1 MPTRRFDSTIPPM
14 LGLPEISISTAGY
27 LAQSPSPKAAIDEI
41 HALGVRGITLDAS
54 APDFRPR
61 GLSRSA
67 RRDLAASLRRRE
79 LEFTGLDL
87 WIPPE
92 HFTDPTNAHR
102 AIDALNQA
110 AEMSSELATLVAGR
124 SKPIVSV
131 VLATEMNPT
140 ERAAIGANAQRVGA
154 IIADHQPEPPE
165 SSNHPAGIG
174 IGIDP
179 TMILMT
185 GNSPG
190 KAVTHAGK
198 DLASVRLSDLSAMG
212 RCVVGAPGS
221 KLDLRSYAGALIV
234 AGQSWI
240 TLDLRELPE
249 PRVAAEHA
257 RQAWA
262 DAAAI

>member
-1 MPTRRFDSTIPPM
+1 M

-27 LAQSPSPKAAIDEI
+27 LAQSPSPKAAIEEI

-54 APDFRPR
+54 LPDFRPR
-61 GLSRSA
+61 TLGRSA

-92 HFTDPTNAHR
+92 HYADPTNAPR

-110 AEMSSELATLVAGR
+110 AEMSSELATLVSGR
-124 SKPIVSV
+124 SKPVVSV
-131 VLATEMNPT
+131 VLPIEINPT
-140 ERAAIGANAQRVGA
+140 ERAAIAANAQRVGA
-154 IIADHQPEPPE
+154 IIADHHPEPPP
-165 SSNHPAGIG
+165 HGAGIG

-179 TMILMT
+179 VMVLMT

-198 DLASVRLSDLSAMG
+198 NLASVRLSDLSAMG

-221 KLDLRSYAGALIV
+221 KLDLRGYAGALIV
-234 AGQSWI
+234 ARQEWI
-240 TLDLRELPE
+240 TLDLREMPE
-249 PRVAAEHA
+249 PKVAVERA
-257 RQAWA
+257 RQAWLEA
-262 DAAAI
+262 SAI

>member
-41 HALGVRGITLDAS
+41 HALGVRGIALDAS

-61 GLSRSA
+61 ELTRSA

-110 AEMSSELATLVAGR
+110 AEMSSELATLVSGR

-140 ERAAIGANAQRVGA
+140 ERAAIGANAHRVGA
-154 IIADHQPEPPE
+154 IIADHQPEQTTHTP
-165 SSNHPAGIG
+165 GIS

-179 TMILMT
+179 VMVLMT

-221 KLDLRSYAGALIV
+221 KLDLRGYAGALIV

-240 TLDLRELPE
+240 TLDLREMPE